1 MQTLASAAQE
11 ESEALRARAEAAEAA
26 QEALGARA
34 AAAEAAAEEDARR
47 AAAVAA
53 EQQAALAA
61 VKAHAAGAGGSPAG
75 GGGAAGGGGGVS
87 PPHSLAELAE
97 FARRERERFED
108 VAAAHRQRLARPALL
123 LQGASPFAKTPRP
136 MPSPAGSLQERLRAV
151 QQKFGSAS
159 DARVSSIGARR

>member
-1 MQTLASAAQE
+1 MQGSSRRVPLTCGVKWGN
-11 ESEALRARAEAAEAA
+11 ALCVWAECMECVQCAKQCISTQLGEHGRVRAGRVPPTVR
-26 QEALGARA
+26 GPICPGRP
-34 AAAEAAAEEDARR
+34 
-47 AAAVAA
+47 
-53 EQQAALAA
+53 ALAY
-61 VKAHAAGAGGSPAG
+61 GAFEDLMS
-75 GGGAAGGGGGVS
+75 GAQ
-87 PPHSLAELAE
+87 
-97 FARRERERFED
+97 RERFED

>member
-1 MQTLASAAQE
+1 M
-11 ESEALRARAEAAEAA
+11 R
-26 QEALGARA
+26 GA
-34 AAAEAAAEEDARR
+34 AAAEAARTAARAADDGERARGAAEAAARMGR
-47 AAAVAA
+47 AAAVARSSRRRRSR
-53 EQQAALAA
+53 E
-61 VKAHAAGAGGSPAG
+61 GACGGRRRQPRRWRWG
-75 GGGAAGGGGGVS
+75 GGGAS

-136 MPSPAGSLQERLRAV
+136 TPSPAGSLQERLRAV

>member
-1 MQTLASAAQE
+1 MT
-11 ESEALRARAEAAEAA
+11 RAFIGLGSNQGDSHELLDRA
-26 QEALGARA
+26 
-34 AAAEAAAEEDARR
+34 
-47 AAAVAA
+47 
-53 EQQAALAA
+53 
-61 VKAHAAGAGGSPAG
+61 
-75 GGGAAGGGGGVS
+75 
-87 PPHSLAELAE
+87 LAELAE